1 MLGAKTGTMSFE
13 PPAERYDAI
22 IFGAGVS
29 GLVSASILLSQGYRR
44 ILIADSYNHV
54 GGNHIDWSTGGY
66 TFDVGSFIFQDDSPL
81 LKHFPE
87 LLSRYIV
94 AFPTWGRLNPQG
106 VVTAYPIS
114 VKDDIVNAGPIEWFR
129 ILVSVVYARLFCRGM
144 GNARE
149 FARYWIGSRLLHS
162 SGLDSY
168 MRRFYG
174 VAPDQIDIQL
184 AQKRMLWISE
194 RASLRNLVRRAVAR
208 SQALSGSTNR
218 QLVRPKEGFRFL
230 YDAAVERLQ
239 DNGVVFLL
247 GATFGT
253 IGRTG
258 KTFLVRIGD
267 RPIMADRVISTI
279 PINHMEE
286 MCGLKSNSL
295 TSITLLSL
303 FFSFAGKRR
312 FRPSILYN
320 FSHEGAWKRLTMYS
334 DFYGAVNGREYFTA
348 EVIGNHVDFSTVIAE
363 RDFRRHVQENR
374 LFDGYLK
381 LEGSMVLENAY
392 PIYSQGSGERAAQAI
407 RALEAFGIESFGRQ
421 GGFNYQPTARVS
433 TIDAESALKR

>member
-1 MLGAKTGTMSFE
+1 MLGTKTDTMSFE
-13 PPAERYDAI
+13 PPAERYDAV

-29 GLVSASILLSQGYRR
+29 GLVSASILLSQGCRR
-44 ILIADSYNHV
+44 ILIADSYDHV
-54 GGNHIDWSTGGY
+54 GGNHIDWSVSGY

-87 LLSRYIV
+87 LLPRYTV
-94 AFPTWGRLNPQG
+94 AFPAWGRLNPQG
-106 VVTAYPIS
+106 RVTAYPIS
-114 VKDDIVNAGPIEWFR
+114 LKDDIVRAGPIEWTR
-129 ILVSVVYARLFCRGM
+129 MLISLLYARLFYRKM

-168 MRRFYG
+168 MKRFYG
-174 VAPDQIDIQL
+174 VAPDEIDIQL

-194 RASLRNLVRRAVAR
+194 HASFKNLVRRALALPQAR
-208 SQALSGSTNR
+208 RGSTNR

-230 YDAAVERLQ
+230 YEAVVERLQ
-239 DNGVVFLL
+239 ENGVVFRL
-247 GATFGT
+247 GAVFRT
-253 IGRTG
+253 IERTD
-258 KTFLVRIGD
+258 KTFLVRMED
-267 RPIMADRVISTI
+267 RAIASDRLISTI

-286 MCGLKSNSL
+286 ICGLKSNSL
-295 TSITLLSL
+295 GSITLLSL
-303 FFSFAGKRR
+303 FFSFAGKRG
-312 FRPSILYN
+312 FAPSILYN

-334 DFYGAVNGREYFTA
+334 DFYGLVNGREYFTA
-348 EVIGNHVDFSTVIAE
+348 EVIGNHVNFSAE
-363 RDFRRHVQENR
+363 MAEQDFRRQVQGNR
-374 LFDGYLK
+374 LFDGDLR

-392 PIYSQGSGERAAQAI
+392 PIYTEGSGERAARAI

-433 TIDAESALKR
+433 TIDAESALKG